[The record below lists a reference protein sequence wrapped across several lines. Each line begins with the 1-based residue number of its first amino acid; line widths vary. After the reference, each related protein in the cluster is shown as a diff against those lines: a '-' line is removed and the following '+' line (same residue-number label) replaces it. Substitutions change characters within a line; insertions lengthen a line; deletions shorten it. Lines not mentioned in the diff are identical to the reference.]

1 MRRSVTV
8 TTGRWR
14 AAHVIDRWT
23 VQLVMGKQ
31 NTYKQ
36 MYSLSTVSLAVPIG
50 AVTVCVCVSD
60 RAVLSTAEELASGI
74 RPAGRSSSLYWL

>member
-14 AAHVIDRWT
+14 AAHVIDGWT

-36 MYSLSTVSLAVPIG
+36 RMYSLSTVSLAVPIG
-50 AVTVCVCVSD
+50 AVTVCVCRIEQS
-60 RAVLSTAEELASGI
+60 
-74 RPAGRSSSLYWL
+74 

>member
-14 AAHVIDRWT
+14 AAHVIDGWT

-50 AVTVCVCVSD
+50 AVTVCVSD
-60 RAVLSTAEELASGI
+60 RAALSTTVEELASGI
-74 RPAGRSSSLYWL
+74 RPAGSRQV